1 VMLVAWFV
9 VAVASPVMG
18 SIAVFS
24 ITNVALICYALSAK
38 YELMET
44 NRWRLASQAV
54 VETSPST
61 SNPVG
66 METQLISPTDEAP
79 VPPTQLIVMEDEQ
92 PKQPSTSEMLTEKD
106 PLSHGYELETEEQNN
121 NMATTIAIDIDMS
134 TAAQIV
140 IDEDML
146 RTQLPP
152 PVVDLNTQL
161 PPAEA
166 PKISIDTST
175 LRSKPAPKEPPV
187 IKLDLGDIRNQR
199 TVRLSG
205 DAPKPS
211 PSDEEKPED

>member
-1 VMLVAWFV
+1 MNMIGESGRLIEGFRRGSDERNGAAMVPDQDGPGPHHDIVAQRDTGPRHRADAE
-9 VAVASPVMG
+9 VAAAADRDVASEVHPRPKAR
-18 SIAVFS
+18 IRA
-24 ITNVALICYALSAK
+24 
-38 YELMET
+38 
-44 NRWRLASQAV
+44 
-54 VETSPST
+54 
-61 SNPVG
+61 
-66 METQLISPTDEAP
+66 DAP
-79 VPPTQLIVMEDEQ
+79 FVRD
-92 PKQPSTSEMLTEKD
+92 
-106 PLSHGYELETEEQNN
+106 GG
-121 NMATTIAIDIDMS
+121 A
-134 TAAQIV
+134 V

-199 TVRLSG
+199 TVRFSG

-211 PSDEEKPED
+211 DEEKAED